1 MKADEIIL
9 WLSDDEFPNKEE
21 NILSNILKLKKN
33 GLTIKWCKN
42 IKSYK
47 KLIPALQEYSNDIII
62 TADDDIYYPENWLKI
77 LYETH
82 KQHPENIIAHKS

>member
-1 MKADEIIL
+1 M
-9 WLSDDEFPNKEE
+9 
-21 NILSNILKLKKN
+21 LKLKKN

-82 KQHPENIIAHKS
+82 KQHPENIIAHRSKKITLNDKKEISSYNNWQIKRE